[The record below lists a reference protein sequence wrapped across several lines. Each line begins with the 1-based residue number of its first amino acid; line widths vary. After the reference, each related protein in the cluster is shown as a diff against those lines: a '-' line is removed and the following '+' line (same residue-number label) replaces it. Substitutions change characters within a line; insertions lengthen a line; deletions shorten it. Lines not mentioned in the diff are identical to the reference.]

1 MLLLRI
7 VFVLSL
13 ISLAV
18 AAVMYF
24 YTRDRRYLRFIGQTV
39 KYVVFIMLGV
49 LAFMALERFAL
60 IL

>member
-18 AAVMYF
+18 AGVMYF
-24 YTRDRRYLRFIGQTV
+24 YTRDRRYLRFVFQTA

>member
-7 VFVLSL
+7 VFVLAL
-13 ISLAV
+13 ITLAV
-18 AAVMYF
+18 SGGMYLF
-24 YTRDRRYLRFIGQTV
+24 TRDRRYLRFIGQTA
-39 KYVVFIMLGV
+39 KYFVFILLGV

>member
-7 VFVLSL
+7 VFVLSV
-13 ISLAV
+13 IALAV
-18 AAVMYF
+18 SGALYLF
-24 YTRDRRYLRFIGQTV
+24 TRDRRYLRFLGLTL
-39 KYVVFIMLGV
+39 KYFVFIMLGV

>member
-18 AAVMYF
+18 SGAMYF
-24 YTRDRRYLRFIGQTV
+24 YTRDRRYLRFILQTA

>member
-1 MLLLRI
+1 VLLLRI
-7 VFVLSL
+7 VFILSL

-18 AAVMYF
+18 AGAMYF
-24 YTRDRRYLRFIGQTV
+24 YTRDRRYLRFIFQVV

-49 LAFMALERFAL
+49 FGFMALERFAV